1 MGGLS
6 KHVNNVELA
15 IFDVR
20 LQSEPKKS
28 SHSVSIP
35 RIHGFTILTLMIRR
49 LIFSFAVLWLSFL
62 SCQKAICQIKVE
74 AIQLPSRLR
83 TAPQWQQDQ
92 YRIETAMDVAHK
104 ATKKIGRNV
113 TVYLSSGDL
122 VRSSA
127 DENINSAKG
136 SGYEFKVKT
145 YRLRRP
151 VVVPGGVVLAGE
163 GLGRREARLL
173 WEDCQSNSAL
183 LIFRSGFGG
192 GLRNVDIRLAS
203 NLKNRT
209 NVTALYLQSQSSAV
223 FRDFAINLSNIG
235 PDSNG
240 IVIARLGPNQTNN
253 ESLKFQD
260 FNISASRPV
269 IIMSGDNL
277 HFENFDCIC
286 SMPVREGLS
295 AIFQNWNGNP
305 PGNWTIGPGTGQK
318 GDHAIALTGT
328 TNRRGTSLVVFGYQW
343 EQGSGKG
350 PAWLFDI
357 DHPGQTNPDIRAHF
371 IESLTMINCRNARQK
386 QSPDYVSVRL
396 PDDSYL
402 KAEIIGGFFHGKM
415 DIGRPRW
422 SNKPQKTNSPPSK
435 KTTLE
440 KLRVSGKRLQ

>member
-1 MGGLS
+1 
-6 KHVNNVELA
+6 
-15 IFDVR
+15 
-20 LQSEPKKS
+20 
-28 SHSVSIP
+28 
-35 RIHGFTILTLMIRR
+35 MIRR
-49 LIFSFAVLWLSFL
+49 FRFNIFVLLLSFF
-62 SCQKAICQIKVE
+62 SCQAASCQIKVE

-83 TAPQWQQDQ
+83 SAPQWQQDQ
-92 YRIETAMDVAHK
+92 YRIETAIDVAHQ
-104 ATKKIGRNV
+104 ATKKISRNV
-113 TVYLSSGDL
+113 TVYLSSGKL
-122 VRSSA
+122 VRTSESTTQK
-127 DENINSAKG
+127 NSATN

-183 LIFRSGFGG
+183 LIFKSGFGG

-203 NLKNRT
+203 NLKNKT

-223 FRDFAINLSNIG
+223 FRDFAIDLSNIG

-240 IVIARLGPNQTNN
+240 IVIARLPSQEHN

-286 SMPVREGLS
+286 STPVTNGFS
-295 AIFQNWNGNP
+295 AVFQNWNGKP

-357 DHPGQTNPDIRAHF
+357 DHPVKTNPNTRAHF
-371 IESLTMINCRNARQK
+371 IESLTMINCRNARQT

-402 KAEIIGGFFHGKM
+402 KAEFIGGFLYGKM
-415 DIGRPRW
+415 EVGRPRRFD
-422 SNKPQKTNSPPSK
+422 KPKQTKSS
-435 KTTLE
+435 
-440 KLRVSGKRLQ
+440 